1 MQFLNPLRTTTFRV
15 AVVYLAIFSAS
26 AFLVLASIYWNT
38 AGFMARQTDQTLDAE
53 IQGLAEQYNQRG
65 PGGLAQIVSRRAA
78 EGGDSLYLI
87 MAPGRRFVAGN
98 LSSWPQ
104 AKTGAAGWINFTYDA
119 EVDGGFERHAARGR
133 HLILRNGMD
142 LLVGRDVHERKKIE
156 QRIVSALVWGIVIT
170 GITGLIGAVIMS
182 RNTTSRI
189 ESINKTSREIIGG
202 DLSRRVPVKGTGDE
216 MDELAANLNAMLD
229 KIERL
234 MLGMREVA
242 DNIAHDLRSPLS
254 RIRNRLEVTLMQEED
269 VDAYRE
275 ALEMT
280 IAESDELL
288 STFTA
293 LLVIARAEAGAARE
307 AMEPLK
313 LAALVA
319 DTAEL
324 YEPVAE
330 ERGLTFSCDIEK
342 TPLIWGNREILAQA
356 VTNLLDNAI
365 KYTSPGGHVGISL
378 KAGGLTDLSQNAVR
392 LTVYDSGPGIPV
404 IDRDRVRQRF
414 VRLER
419 SRNTQGSGLGLSLV
433 SAVAQLHEARLSL
446 SDNDPLSKTP
456 GLRAMLVFPVYE
468 GLAIEEEKGSVFD
481 SPLAQPT
488 DLTRTENT
496 PGSARVVAGEVQPT
510 RQPVSKP
517 AE

>member
-1 MQFLNPLRTTTFRV
+1 MQFLNLLRTTTFRV

-53 IQGLAEQYNQRG
+53 IRGLAEQYNQRG
-65 PGGLAQIVSRRAA
+65 PRGLAEIVSRRAA
-78 EGGDSLYLI
+78 EGGDSLYII

-98 LSSWPQ
+98 LSGWPQ
-104 AKTGAAGWINFTYDA
+104 VKTGADGWINFTYDA
-119 EVDGGFERHAARGR
+119 EVEGGFERHAARGR
-133 HLILRNGMD
+133 HLILRNGID
-142 LLVGRDVHERKKIE
+142 LLVGRDVHERQKIE
-156 QRIVSALVWGIVIT
+156 SRIVSALFWGIVIT

-182 RNTTSRI
+182 RNMTYRI
-189 ESINKTSREIIGG
+189 ETVNKTSREIMGG

-216 MDELAANLNAMLD
+216 MDELAGNLNAMLD

-242 DNIAHDLRSPLS
+242 DNIAHDLRSPLN
-254 RIRNRLEVTLMQEED
+254 RIRNRLEVTLMQEDD

-280 IAESDELL
+280 ITESDELL

-293 LLVIARAEAGAARE
+293 LLAIARAEAGAARE
-307 AMEPLK
+307 TMESMELG
-313 LAALVA
+313 ALVA

-330 ERGLTFSCDIEK
+330 ESGLKFHCDIER
-342 TPLIWGNREILAQA
+342 TPRIWGNREMLAQA

-365 KYTSPGGHVGISL
+365 KYTNAGGEVGISL
-378 KAGGLTDLSQNAVR
+378 KAGGINDYSQGAVR
-392 LTVYDSGPGIPV
+392 LTVYDTGPGIPV
-404 IDRDRVRQRF
+404 IDREKVRQRF

-419 SRNTQGSGLGLSLV
+419 SRNTPGSGLGLSLV
-433 SAVAQLHEARLSL
+433 SAVAQLHEARLLL
-446 SDNDPLSKTP
+446 SDNDPHSKTP
-456 GLRAMLVFPVYE
+456 GLRAMLVFPIHE
-468 GLAIEEEKGSVFD
+468 GADTQAAEPKDLSQSDHRSEEM
-481 SPLAQPT
+481 T
-488 DLTRTENT
+488 HTEN
-496 PGSARVVAGEVQPT
+496 PQKALQPLSG
-510 RQPVSKP
+510 RAK
-517 AE
+517 